1 MKHSFIAVFVC
12 LATTGLLAESKA
24 SSEAASEAASLVFP
38 PYLHS
43 YGIRKAS
50 PAKLF
55 LFFGTKTAF
64 DGPEGV
70 ATVKMKSRD
79 DPSTDKD
86 DDEVVVY
93 GVNSGRGELIY
104 NTSMWS
110 LALYGSK
117 GSGVDRFLN
126 PKGIAIDPDGNVYV
140 ADCGNDRIV
149 HLFNPGKT
157 VHWVNSF
164 TGASAADP
172 GLKAPEQVALDNA
185 GKIYVTDPVHG
196 RIVVFT
202 ASGEACRTFP
212 EHAEFTFENGPGML
226 AIADGAVDRWDYFL
240 NEHVLYCADRNGT
253 RLWKIDLS
261 GRVLKQISL
270 AADEKAGYAAVDFY
284 HNLWITDRE
293 KHCVLKF
300 DKDLGL
306 LDVFGSYGTGKNQFI
321 EPRGIAIWK
330 RYGQVFIAEKKG
342 AQYFWIGTDL
352 KSRDLVKKEN
362 KLYSLA
368 LNLTEYSFISFFK
381 LNGRDTSWVISRRFV
396 NPGETSIDFFD
407 AKNIIVPGAAMM
419 LKAEPTYSSYLY
431 NSWVYPVSV
440 DK

>member
-1 MKHSFIAVFVC
+1 
-12 LATTGLLAESKA
+12 
-24 SSEAASEAASLVFP
+24 
-38 PYLHS
+38 
-43 YGIRKAS
+43 
-50 PAKLF
+50 
-55 LFFGTKTAF
+55 
-64 DGPEGV
+64 
-70 ATVKMKSRD
+70 
-79 DPSTDKD
+79 
-86 DDEVVVY
+86 
-93 GVNSGRGELIY
+93 
-104 NTSMWS
+104 
-110 LALYGSK
+110 
-117 GSGVDRFLN
+117 
-126 PKGIAIDPDGNVYV
+126 
-140 ADCGNDRIV
+140 
-149 HLFNPGKT
+149 
-157 VHWVNSF
+157 
-164 TGASAADP
+164 
-172 GLKAPEQVALDNA
+172 
-185 GKIYVTDPVHG
+185 
-196 RIVVFT
+196 VVFT

-407 AKNIIVPGAAMM
+407 AKNIIGPGAAMM